1 MTEPTPPPPEIK
13 ISAAILALSEP
24 YLKKYSKPNQIRGVI
39 TLAIAAWNLSL
50 VTGKEQAHL
59 ERLPRDGPLADW
71 RSEDLAVALNLVD
84 TLIERK
90 RRDYPEVQE
99 FILTHTLTRS
109 GDEMTLTVGTAPMPP
124 KRPANTA

>member
-1 MTEPTPPPPEIK
+1 MTEPIAPPPAIK
-13 ISAAILALSEP
+13 ISAAILALAEP
-24 YLKKYSKPNQIRGVI
+24 YLKKYRKPDQIRGMLML
-39 TLAIAAWNLSL
+39 TIAAWNLSL

-59 ERLPRDGPLADW
+59 ERLLRDGPLADW
-71 RSEDLAVALNLVD
+71 RGEDLAAVLNGVD
-84 TLIERK
+84 TLIARK
-90 RRDYPEVQE
+90 RRDDPEVRD

>member
-1 MTEPTPPPPEIK
+1 M
-13 ISAAILALSEP
+13 
-24 YLKKYSKPNQIRGVI
+24 I

-59 ERLPRDGPLADW
+59 ERLLRDGPLADW